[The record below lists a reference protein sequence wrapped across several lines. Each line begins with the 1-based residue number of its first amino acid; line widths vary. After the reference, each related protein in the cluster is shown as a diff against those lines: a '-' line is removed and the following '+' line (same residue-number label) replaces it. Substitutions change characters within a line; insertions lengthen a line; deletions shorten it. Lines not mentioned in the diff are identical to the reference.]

1 MALGARPSD
10 VERMVLATGLTLAVA
25 GAIAGTL
32 VFLGLGR
39 VLGALL
45 YGVGP
50 RDPVVIGQ
58 GQRNFSSL
66 LSLQSFGSFARP
78 EDRIEGM
85 VKLLASLALA
95 FLWSCSPGD
104 APAARNQDDASAAP
118 PFVGRAWAGQD
129 AQAPPGA
136 LRIFLPD
143 GTLLMDSCFET
154 YRLAEWRM
162 VPGGRLVIVEEG
174 VEIPAEILSASGTEL
189 KLRLTL
195 RDGTKEET
203 YRPAPVPYVCPDMP
217 R

>member
-1 MALGARPSD
+1 AP
-10 VERMVLATGLTLAVA
+10 
-25 GAIAGTL
+25 
-32 VFLGLGR
+32 VF
-39 VLGALL
+39 
-45 YGVGP
+45 VGKAW
-50 RDPVVIGQ
+50 VGQ
-58 GQRNFSSL
+58 G
-66 LSLQSFGSFARP
+66 A
-78 EDRIEGM
+78 ED
-85 VKLLASLALA
+85 
-95 FLWSCSPGD
+95 
-104 APAARNQDDASAAP
+104 
-118 PFVGRAWAGQD
+118 
-129 AQAPPGA
+129 PPGA

-174 VEIPAEILSASGTEL
+174 VEIPAEVLSASGAEL

>member
-1 MALGARPSD
+1 MLKF
-10 VERMVLATGLTLAVA
+10 LTP
-25 GAIAGTL
+25 ITL
-32 VFLGLGR
+32 I
-39 VLGALL
+39 LL
-45 YGVGP
+45 CG
-50 RDPVVIGQ
+50 
-58 GQRNFSSL
+58 
-66 LSLQSFGSFARP
+66 
-78 EDRIEGM
+78 
-85 VKLLASLALA
+85 
-95 FLWSCSPGD
+95 CSPGD
-104 APAARNQDDASAAP
+104 APAARATSDAASAAP
-118 PFVGRAWAGQD
+118 PFVGKAWVGQGAED
-129 AQAPPGA
+129 PLGA

-174 VEIPAEILSASGTEL
+174 VEIPAEILSASGAEL